1 MQFPLLFMLPSKL
14 TDPLLPSQKLSLFI
28 SLLNSL
34 ENFRISINVLFFRE
48 PIKPSDSLENL
59 PTTINGKSYNDVC
72 LS

>member
-1 MQFPLLFMLPSKL
+1 MQFPLLCMLPSKL

-34 ENFRISINVLFFRE
+34 EN
-48 PIKPSDSLENL
+48 L

-72 LS
+72 LENHTMTYVYLSDLPYEPLITS